1 MIKVAIVED
10 REETLRYLE
19 ILLGGTKGLT
29 VVGAYSTGKAA
40 IDGIPRNVPDVAL
53 VDIGLPDMSGID
65 VIQALA
71 NKCPKLDIIAYTM
84 YEDRKHLVAALKAGA
99 CGYILKGAN
108 AREII
113 EAVEGISQGGSP
125 MSPKIARF
133 VIEELQLHAEMSAD
147 AELTPRETE
156 VLRSISQGKQEKII
170 AEDLSLSPHTIHTY
184 VKSIY
189 KKLKAQSQTEAVLKA
204 RNKGII

>member
-10 REETLRYLE
+10 KEETLRYLE
-19 ILLGGTKGLT
+19 VLLGGTKGLT

-40 IDGIPRNVPDVAL
+40 LDGISRNMPDVAL

-71 NKCPKLDIIAYTM
+71 NRWPKLDIIVYSM

-99 CGYILKGAN
+99 CGYILKGAS
-108 AREII
+108 AGEII
-113 EAVEGISQGGSP
+113 EAVEGISHGGSP

-133 VIEELQLHAEMSAD
+133 VIEELQLHAKRNAD

-156 VLRSISQGKQEKII
+156 VLKSIAQGKQEKTI
-170 AEDLSLSPHTIHTY
+170 AENLSLSPHTIHTY

-189 KKLKAQSQTEAVLKA
+189 KKLKVQSQTAAVLKA